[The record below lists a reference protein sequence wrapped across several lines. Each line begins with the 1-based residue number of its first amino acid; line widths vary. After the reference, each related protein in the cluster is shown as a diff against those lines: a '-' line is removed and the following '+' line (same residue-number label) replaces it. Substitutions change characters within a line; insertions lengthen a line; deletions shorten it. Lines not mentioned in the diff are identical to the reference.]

1 MNYFHV
7 GGCVSEKSISRKEE
21 REQARERWAEG
32 VLSEDTTRVITT
44 SSTELHSQ

>member
-1 MNYFHV
+1 M
-7 GGCVSEKSISRKEE
+7 SEKSISRKQERE